1 MDYRLGEVLYTG
13 AETRVVAGVHRSSQA
28 AVVLKIP
35 RHELPDDRV
44 VARLRGEHALLRKI
58 ELPGIVRALDLVP
71 HGAGVALV
79 LERWG
84 DGSLERAL
92 ASGPLPLEAVL
103 RLGAALARLLGQL
116 HRRGIIHRDVQPQNI
131 LVNAARTEVQII
143 DFGLATRRAAA
154 GDAGDVG
161 GAEGA
166 AIGTLAYM
174 APEQTGRMKRSVDAR
189 ADLYALGCTLYQ
201 MLTGKPPFELTD
213 ELSLIHAHIARRPP
227 PPHERAPALRIPEVV
242 SAIAMRL
249 LEKSPEQRYQT
260 GEGAARDLER
270 ALEALRETGEIRPF
284 PLGARDWENRIRR
297 PSWLFGREREQ
308 QALREALARARGGAT
323 ELALFSGPS
332 GVGKSALLG
341 ALRDEARL
349 AGGLFAAGKFDRLQ
363 RGTPHAALAQAFR
376 AIARRRLSDSA
387 EALERW
393 TTAARAALGANARIL
408 VDMAPELARILGE
421 PPALLEVSPAE
432 AKHRFQL
439 TVQRFVRATA
449 TAEHPLVLFIDD
461 LQWADA
467 PSLALLEAIATDPEI
482 GHLLL
487 LGAYRDGEVD
497 GAPPARALPPL
508 RALVEA
514 TRASGRRAEVRAL
527 GPLDEQALVEMVDD
541 MLRGAGN
548 EVRALC
554 SLVRAKTDGSPF
566 FVEQFLRALHEQRLL
581 LRDTYT
587 GRWYWEAERIERAA
601 VTDNVVALL
610 TEKMG
615 RLPEEP
621 RRMLVAGACV
631 GADFEASLVSAAAG
645 LPPEALRRAAEA
657 LLQEGLLVA
666 ASEGEGE
673 AYAFVHDRVQQAAY
687 ELPGGDERPGLHLAL
702 ARALDRRW
710 SARGGDAELFAL
722 VHHYLRAAG
731 HLREAAERRR
741 AAERCL
747 AAGLRA
753 KAASA
758 YAEAVRFLRAGRE
771 LLGADGGAADDSG
784 AAAVPDGG
792 AATVAHHGAAEVPDA
807 GAATVAHHGA
817 AAVPDAGAATLPDGG
832 AAAALDFEIL
842 LALAETEWLA
852 GQPEAG
858 ERLFAAC
865 WERARDAVARGRVAL
880 AQVPLLTVAGRYPEG
895 VGVGLAALSEL
906 GWSFPREPEA
916 LAAFF
921 AAQTARIAP
930 LIAAMSPDSFRA
942 LPRCADPVARVAG
955 ELIGASITAAALS
968 QPDLAA
974 SLIFAMPE
982 IALVHGLYPRAVYG
996 LSMSAVVLTGVLQ
1009 DLPLGARCVELVYAA
1024 RATEGLLLAGALHT
1038 GNLAGQLVHPDLAF
1052 VHAQWR
1058 DVPEIGFREGAITH
1072 SEVSQ
1077 VVLPAARMAA
1087 GARLSS
1093 CPIPAAPWR
1102 DSIAGQSA
1110 PAFRAVHHLLTR
1122 ADEADVR
1129 GAIRRVAALPA
1140 SSPMTRVIVLGSAAF
1155 AAAHLGEDGEALRLA
1170 LEVSC
1175 LWTAGW
1181 CNPPALW
1188 SLEILAILG
1197 AALPPSGD
1205 PAEDRDRRAAL
1216 ADQRARLERL
1226 AAFNPAT
1233 FRHALLL
1240 AEAGDARAAGRH
1252 EEAERLFDEAIEH
1265 AHRQG
1270 FVHAEALGLRLA
1282 GEHLLA
1288 RGRARMA
1295 RATLRDAHGAYL
1307 RWEATGAAVALRR
1320 RHPEVF
1326 AAVEPADAAAPP
1338 APARRTA
1345 SATFRAASQ
1354 LDVVSLLEAAQA
1366 LASDRDPG
1374 SLIARMMRLLAE
1386 NAGAER
1392 AVLVLARGDHLVVR
1406 AELTVEPERM
1416 ALHRDEPALSS
1427 ALLPATAVRY
1437 VARSR
1442 EPLVLGRDGGDGR
1455 FDDDPYLQPRGPA
1468 SLLLVPLL
1476 HQGRLLGVMVLEH
1489 AGVSGAFPEAR
1500 VQVVSLLAAQAATAV
1515 ENAALYSELSS
1526 SHQRLEQLVE
1536 ERTAELKA
1544 AKEAADAA
1552 SRAKSDFL
1560 ASMSHELRTPLN
1572 GILGYAQILERLEG
1586 LSPRHLRAVQIIQSS
1601 GEHLMTLIN
1610 DVLDLAKI
1618 EAGKLTLSPDEVHF
1632 PSFVQAVLGIC
1643 QVRAEAKGL
1652 AFLFEQEGAALGTV
1666 IADQKRLMQVLL
1678 NLLGNAIKFTERGR
1692 VVLRV
1697 AASEAPGGPL
1707 AGAPR
1712 PVRFRVEDT
1721 GPGIAPEHLER
1732 IFEPFEQVPTGG
1744 APVEGTGLGLAI
1756 TRRIVDHM
1764 GGTLR
1769 VESQPGVGSVFEV
1782 EVPLADA
1789 RAAPAASA
1797 PATQAA
1803 GRWARVTGYAGPRRA
1818 VLVVDDQ
1825 AENRAVLRDMLAPL
1839 GFVVVEASGGGEA
1852 LALASARRPD
1862 LVVMDLAM
1870 PELDGIETTRRLRR
1884 LPGLASV
1891 PVIASSASASE
1902 GDRARGA
1909 GVGCTDFLPKPVQ
1922 LGALLE
1928 QLEDYLDLAWTR
1940 AEPPPRAAAPAPAA
1954 PGALPAPAAPGALP
1968 SAEVI
1973 AGLLDLVNRGRISGL
1988 LLELE
1993 RLEREEARLGPF
2005 VDELRGL
2012 AKGFHV
2018 GKLRDALRAA
2028 AGPAAPVDVAPGQ
2041 VG

>member
-13 AETRVVAGVHRSSQA
+13 AETRVVAGVHRSGQV

-44 VARLRGEHALLRKI
+44 VARLRGEHALLR
-58 ELPGIVRALDLVP
+58 ELHIPGIVRALDLVP

-84 DGSLERAL
+84 DTSLDRAL

-143 DFGLATRRAAA
+143 DFGLATQRAAA
-154 GDAGDVG
+154 GDAGDAD

-242 SAIAMRL
+242 SAIVMRL

-332 GVGKSALLG
+332 GVGKSALVG

-349 AGGLFAAGKFDRLQ
+349 AGGLFAAGKFDPLQ
-363 RGTPHAALAQAFR
+363 RGTPYAALAQAFR
-376 AIARRRLSDSA
+376 TIARRRLSDSA

-393 TTAARAALGANARIL
+393 ATAARAALGANARIL

-449 TAEHPLVLFIDD
+449 TAERPLVLFIDD

-497 GAPPARALPPL
+497 GAPSPRALPPL
-508 RALVEA
+508 RALIEA

-621 RRMLVAGACV
+621 RRLLVAGACV
-631 GADFEASLVSAAAG
+631 GADFEASLASAAAG
-645 LPPEALRRAAEA
+645 LPREALRRAAEA

-687 ELPGGDERPGLHLAL
+687 ELPGGDDRPGLHLAL

-731 HLREAAERRR
+731 RLREAAERRR

-771 LLGADGGAADDSG
+771 LLGAGGGAAGDSG

-792 AATVAHHGAAEVPDA
+792 AAP
-807 GAATVAHHGA
+807 
-817 AAVPDAGAATLPDGG
+817 LPDTG
-832 AAAALDFEIL
+832 AAAALDFELL

-865 WERARDAVARGRVAL
+865 RERARDAVARGRVAL

-1038 GNLAGQLVHPDLAF
+1038 GNLAGQLVHPDLSF

-1058 DVPEIGFREGAITH
+1058 DVPEIGLREGAITH

-1170 LEVSC
+1170 LEVSS

-1240 AEAGDARAAGRH
+1240 AEAGEARAAGRH

-1282 GEHLLA
+1282 GQHLLA

-1295 RATLRDAHGAYL
+1295 RAYLRDAHGAYL
-1307 RWEATGAAVALRR
+1307 RWEATGAAAALRR

-1326 AAVEPADAAAPP
+1326 APVEPAPAGPADAAAPP
-1338 APARRTA
+1338 APARRA
-1345 SATFRAASQ
+1345 SSATVRAASQ

-1366 LASDRDPG
+1366 LASDRDPD

-1386 NAGAER
+1386 NAGAGR

-1416 ALHRDEPALSS
+1416 TLHRDEPALSS

-1442 EPLVLGRDGGDGR
+1442 EPLVLGRDGSDGR
-1455 FDDDPYLQPRGPA
+1455 FDDDPYFQPRGPA

-1601 GEHLMTLIN
+1601 GEHLLTLIN

-1632 PSFVQAVLGIC
+1632 PSLVQAVLGIC

-1652 AFLFEQEGAALGTV
+1652 TFLFEQEGAALGTV

-1697 AASEAPGGPL
+1697 AASEAPPAGGSP

-1756 TRRIVDHM
+1756 TRRIVDRM

-1769 VESQPGVGSVFEV
+1769 VESQPGEGSVFEV

-1789 RAAPAASA
+1789 SAAPAAGA

-1803 GRWARVTGYAGPRRA
+1803 ERWARVTGYAGPRRA

-1839 GFVVVEASGGGEA
+1839 GFVVVEANGGGEA

-1870 PELDGIETTRRLRR
+1870 PELDGIETTRRLRK

-1928 QLEDYLDLAWTR
+1928 QLEDHLDLAWTR
-1940 AEPPPRAAAPAPAA
+1940 AEPPQRAAAPA
-1954 PGALPAPAAPGALP
+1954 LAAPGALP

-1993 RLEREEARLGPF
+1993 RLEREDARLGPF
-2005 VDELRGL
+2005 ADELREL
-2012 AKGFHV
+2012 AQGFQV

-2028 AGPAAPVDVAPGQ
+2028 AGPAPPVDVAPGQ

>member
-13 AETRVVAGVHRSSQA
+13 AETRVVAGVHRSTQA

-35 RHELPDDRV
+35 RHEPPDERV
-44 VARLRGEHALLRKI
+44 VARLRSEHALLRKI
-58 ELPGIVRALDLVP
+58 ELPGVVRALDLVP

-84 DGSLERAL
+84 DASLDRAL
-92 ASGPLPLEAVL
+92 ASGPLPAEAAL
-103 RLGAALARLLGQL
+103 RLGAALARVLGQL
-116 HRRGIIHRDVQPQNI
+116 HRRGVIHRDIQPQNI

-143 DFGLATRRAAA
+143 DFGLATRRTAA
-154 GDAGDVG
+154 GDAG

-166 AIGTLAYM
+166 AIGTLAYI
-174 APEQTGRMKRSVDAR
+174 APEQTGRMQRSVDAR

-227 PPHERAPALRIPEVV
+227 PPHERAPALRIPEAV
-242 SAIAMRL
+242 SAIVMRL

-284 PLGARDWENRIRR
+284 PLGARDWENRVRR
-297 PSWLFGREREQ
+297 PSRLFGREREQ
-308 QALREALARARGGAT
+308 QALREALARARRGET

-332 GVGKSALLG
+332 GVGKSALVG

-349 AGGLFAAGKFDRLQ
+349 AGCLFAAGKFDPLQ
-363 RGTPHAALAQAFR
+363 RGTPYAALAQAFR
-376 AIARRRLSDSA
+376 AITRRRLSDSA

-393 TTAARAALGANARIL
+393 ATAARAALGANARIL
-408 VDMAPELARILGE
+408 VDMAPELARTLGE

-467 PSLALLEAIATDPEI
+467 PSLALIEAIATDPEV

-487 LGAYRDGEVD
+487 LGAHRDGEVD
-497 GAPPARALPPL
+497 GAPPL

-527 GPLDEQALVEMVDD
+527 GPLDEQALVGMVDD

-548 EVRALC
+548 EVRALS

-666 ASEGEGE
+666 AGEGEGE

-722 VHHYLRAAG
+722 VHHYVRAAG

-771 LLGADGGAADDSG
+771 LLGADGGAA
-784 AAAVPDGG
+784 AAGDGG
-792 AATVAHHGAAEVPDA
+792 AATVADA
-807 GAATVAHHGA
+807 GA

-865 WERARDAVARGRVAL
+865 RERTRDAVGRGRVAL

-1024 RATEGLLLAGALHT
+1024 RSTEGLLLAGALHT

-1077 VVLPAARMAA
+1077 VVLPAARMGA

-1110 PAFRAVHHLLTR
+1110 PAFRVVHRLLTC
-1122 ADEADVR
+1122 ADEADATDVR
-1129 GAIRRVAALPA
+1129 AAIRRVAALPA

-1170 LEVSC
+1170 LEVSP

-1188 SLEILAILG
+1188 SLEILASLG

-1240 AEAGDARAAGRH
+1240 AEAGEARAAGRH
-1252 EEAERLFDEAIEH
+1252 EEAERLLDEAIEH

-1307 RWEATGAAVALRR
+1307 RWEATGAAAALRR

-1326 AAVEPADAAAPP
+1326 AAVEPALAEPAGAAAPP
-1338 APARRTA
+1338 APALRAA
-1345 SATFRAASQ
+1345 SATARAASQ

-1366 LASDRDPG
+1366 LASDRDPD

-1416 ALHRDEPALSS
+1416 TLHRDEPALSS

-1476 HQGRLLGVMVLEH
+1476 HQGRLLGVTVLEH

-1601 GEHLMTLIN
+1601 GEHLLTLIN

-1652 AFLFEQEGAALGTV
+1652 TFLFEQEGAALGAV
-1666 IADQKRLMQVLL
+1666 IADQKRLTQVLL

-1697 AASEAPGGPL
+1697 VASEAPPAGGPL
-1707 AGAPR
+1707 SGAPR

-1769 VESQPGVGSVFEV
+1769 VESQPGEGSVFEV

-1789 RAAPAASA
+1789 SAAPAAGA
-1797 PATQAA
+1797 PAPQVA

-1870 PELDGIETTRRLRR
+1870 PELDGIETTRRLRK

-1928 QLEDYLDLAWTR
+1928 QLEDHLDLAWTR

-1954 PGALPAPAAPGALP
+1954 PGAPAPAAPGALP

-1973 AGLLDLVNRGRISGL
+1973 GRLLD
-1988 LLELE
+1988 
-1993 RLEREEARLGPF
+1993 P
-2005 VDELRGL
+2005 
-2012 AKGFHV
+2012 
-2018 GKLRDALRAA
+2018 
-2028 AGPAAPVDVAPGQ
+2028 
-2041 VG
+2041 

>member
-44 VARLRGEHALLRKI
+44 VARLRGEHALLR
-58 ELPGIVRALDLVP
+58 ELHIHGIIPGIVRALDLVP

-84 DGSLERAL
+84 DGSLDRAL
-92 ASGPLPLEAVL
+92 SGGPLPVEAAL

-116 HRRGIIHRDVQPQNI
+116 HRRGVIHRDIQPQNI
-131 LVNAARTEVQII
+131 LVNAARTEVQLI

-154 GDAGDVG
+154 GDAA

-189 ADLYALGCTLYQ
+189 ADLYALGSTLYQ
-201 MLTGKPPFELTD
+201 MLTGKLPFELTD

-242 SAIAMRL
+242 SAIVMRL

-260 GEGAARDLER
+260 AEGAARDLER

-297 PSWLFGREREQ
+297 PSRLFGREREQ
-308 QALREALARARGGAT
+308 LALREALERARGGET

-332 GVGKSALLG
+332 GVGKSALVG

-349 AGGLFAAGKFDRLQ
+349 AGGLFAAGKFDPLQ
-363 RGTPHAALAQAFR
+363 RGTPYAALAQAFR

-393 TTAARAALGANARIL
+393 ATAARAALGANARIL

-449 TAEHPLVLFIDD
+449 SAEHPLVLFIDD

-497 GAPPARALPPL
+497 GAHPPRALAPL

-514 TRASGRRAEVRAL
+514 IQASGRRAEVRAL
-527 GPLDEQALVEMVDD
+527 GPLDEEALVGMVDD

-621 RRMLVAGACV
+621 RRLLVAGACV

-657 LLQEGLLVA
+657 LLHEGLLVA
-666 ASEGEGE
+666 AGDGEGE

-710 SARGGDAELFAL
+710 STRGGDAELFAL

-731 HLREAAERRR
+731 RLSEAAERRR
-741 AAERCL
+741 AAERSL

-771 LLGADGGAADDSG
+771 LLDADGGAAAACDSG
-784 AAAVPDGG
+784 AATVPEQG
-792 AATVAHHGAAEVPDA
+792 AATAPDTGAP
-807 GAATVAHHGA
+807 
-817 AAVPDAGAATLPDGG
+817 TLPDGA

-858 ERLFAAC
+858 EQLFAAC
-865 WERARDAVARGRVAL
+865 RERARDAVARGRVAL

-930 LIAAMSPDSFRA
+930 LIAAMSPGSFRA

-968 QPDLAA
+968 QPALAA

-982 IALVHGLYPRAVYG
+982 IALMHGLYPRAVYG

-1024 RATEGLLLAGALHT
+1024 RSTEGLLLAGALHT
-1038 GNLAGQLVHPDLAF
+1038 GNLAGQFVHPDLSF

-1129 GAIRRVAALPA
+1129 GAIRRIAALPA

-1155 AAAHLGEDGEALRLA
+1155 AAAHLGEDAEALRLA
-1170 LEVSC
+1170 LEVSP

-1188 SLEILAILG
+1188 SLEILAIFG
-1197 AALPPSGD
+1197 AALPLSGA

-1216 ADQRARLERL
+1216 ADQRARLARL

-1240 AEAGDARAAGRH
+1240 AQAGEARAAGRH
-1252 EEAERLFDEAIEH
+1252 EEAERLHDEAIEH

-1295 RATLRDAHGAYL
+1295 RAYLRDAHGAYL
-1307 RWEATGAAVALRR
+1307 RWEATGAAAALRR

-1326 AAVEPADAAAPP
+1326 AAVEPAPAEPADAAALP
-1338 APARRTA
+1338 ATARRAA

-1366 LASDRDPG
+1366 LASDRDPD

-1416 ALHRDEPALSS
+1416 TLHRDEPALSS

-1437 VARSR
+1437 VARSL

-1526 SHQRLEQLVE
+1526 SHQRLEQVVE
-1536 ERTAELKA
+1536 ARTAELKA
-1544 AKEAADAA
+1544 AKETADAA

-1601 GEHLMTLIN
+1601 GEHLLTLIN

-1632 PSFVQAVLGIC
+1632 PSLVQAVLGIC

-1652 AFLFEQEGAALGTV
+1652 TFLFEQEGAALGTV

-1692 VVLRV
+1692 VLLRV
-1697 AASEAPGGPL
+1697 AASEAPGGPP

-1756 TRRIVDHM
+1756 TRRIVEHM

-1769 VESQPGVGSVFEV
+1769 VESQPGEGSVFEV

-1789 RAAPAASA
+1789 SAAPAAGA
-1797 PATQAA
+1797 PATRVAE
-1803 GRWARVTGYAGPRRA
+1803 RWARVTGYEGPRRA

-1862 LVVMDLAM
+1862 LVVMDVAM
-1870 PELDGIETTRRLRR
+1870 PELDGIETTRRLRK

-1928 QLEDYLDLAWTR
+1928 QLEDHLDLAWTR
-1940 AEPPPRAAAPAPAA
+1940 LPSPRADALAPAA

-1968 SAEVI
+1968 PAEVI

-2012 AKGFHV
+2012 AKGFQV

-2028 AGPAAPVDVAPGQ
+2028 AGPAPAVDVAPGQ

>member
-13 AETRVVAGVHRSSQA
+13 ADTRVVAGVHRSSQA

-35 RHELPDDRV
+35 RQELPDDRA
-44 VARLRGEHALLRKI
+44 VARLRGEHALLREI
-58 ELPGIVRALDLVP
+58 ELPGIARALDLVP

-84 DGSLERAL
+84 DASLDRAL
-92 ASGPLPLEAVL
+92 ASGPLPVEAVL
-103 RLGAALARLLGQL
+103 RLGAALARVLGQL
-116 HRRGIIHRDVQPQNI
+116 HRRGVIHRDIQPQNI

-143 DFGLATRRAAA
+143 DFGLATRRAAE
-154 GDAGDVG
+154 GDAG
-161 GAEGA
+161 GAEGM

-242 SAIAMRL
+242 SAIVMRL

-284 PLGARDWENRIRR
+284 PLGARDWENRVRR
-297 PSWLFGREREQ
+297 PSRLFGREREQ
-308 QALREALARARGGAT
+308 QALREALARARGGET

-332 GVGKSALLG
+332 GVGKSALVG

-349 AGGLFAAGKFDRLQ
+349 AGGLFAAGKFDPLQ

-376 AIARRRLSDSA
+376 AIARKMLSDSA

-393 TTAARAALGANARIL
+393 ATAARAALGANARIL

-467 PSLALLEAIATDPEI
+467 PSLALLEAIATDPEV

-487 LGAYRDGEVD
+487 LGAHRDGEVD
-497 GAPPARALPPL
+497 GAPPL

-527 GPLDEQALVEMVDD
+527 GPLDGQALVGMVDD

-581 LRDTYT
+581 LRDPYT

-621 RRMLVAGACV
+621 RRLLVAGACV

-731 HLREAAERRR
+731 HLREPAERRR

-758 YAEAVRFLRAGRE
+758 YAEAARFLRAGRE
-771 LLGADGGAADDSG
+771 LLDADGGAACDS
-784 AAAVPDGG
+784 G
-792 AATVAHHGAAEVPDA
+792 AATVAD
-807 GAATVAHHGA
+807 HGA

-832 AAAALDFEIL
+832 GAAALDFEIL

-865 WERARDAVARGRVAL
+865 RERARDAVARGRVAL

-1024 RATEGLLLAGALHT
+1024 RSTEGLLLAGALHT
-1038 GNLAGQLVHPDLAF
+1038 GNLAGQLVHPDLSF

-1122 ADEADVR
+1122 ADEADAR
-1129 GAIRRVAALPA
+1129 GAIGRVAALPA
-1140 SSPMTRVIVLGSAAF
+1140 SSPMMRVIVLGSAAF

-1170 LEVSC
+1170 LEVSP

-1188 SLEILAILG
+1188 SLEILTILG

-1205 PAEDRDRRAAL
+1205 PAQDRDRRAAL

-1240 AEAGDARAAGRH
+1240 AEAGEARAAGRH
-1252 EEAERLFDEAIEH
+1252 EEAERLLDEAIEH

-1295 RATLRDAHGAYL
+1295 RAYLRDAHGAYL
-1307 RWEATGAAVALRR
+1307 RWEATGAAAALRR
-1320 RHPEVF
+1320 KHPEVF
-1326 AAVEPADAAAPP
+1326 APVEPAPAGPADAAAPP
-1338 APARRTA
+1338 APARRAA
-1345 SATFRAASQ
+1345 SATVRAASQ

-1392 AVLVLARGDHLVVR
+1392 AVLVLARGHHLVVR

-1416 ALHRDEPALSS
+1416 TLHRDEPALSS

-1601 GEHLMTLIN
+1601 GEHLLTLIN

-1652 AFLFEQEGAALGTV
+1652 TFLFEQEGAALGAV
-1666 IADQKRLMQVLL
+1666 IADQKRLTQVLL

-1707 AGAPR
+1707 SGAPR

-1769 VESQPGVGSVFEV
+1769 VDSQPGEGSVFEV

-1789 RAAPAASA
+1789 SAAPAAGA
-1797 PATQAA
+1797 PAPEAA

-1862 LVVMDLAM
+1862 LVVMDLVM
-1870 PELDGIETTRRLRR
+1870 PELDGVETTRRLRK
-1884 LPGLASV
+1884 LPGFASV

-1902 GDRARGA
+1902 VDRARGA

-1922 LGALLE
+1922 LGALLD
-1928 QLEDYLDLAWTR
+1928 QLEDHLDLAWTR
-1940 AEPPPRAAAPAPAA
+1940 AEAPQRAAAPAPAA
-1954 PGALPAPAAPGALP
+1954 PGAVP

-1993 RLEREEARLGPF
+1993 RLEREDARLGSF

-2012 AKGFHV
+2012 AKGFQV

-2028 AGPAAPVDVAPGQ
+2028 AGPAPAVDAAPGQ
-2041 VG
+2041 AG

>member
-13 AETRVVAGVHRSSQA
+13 ADTRVVAGVHRSSQA
-28 AVVLKIP
+28 DVVLKIP
-35 RHELPDDRV
+35 RHELPDDGV
-44 VARLRGEHALLRKI
+44 VARLRGEHALLR
-58 ELPGIVRALDLVP
+58 ELHIPGIVRALDLVP

-84 DGSLERAL
+84 DGSLDRAL
-92 ASGPLPLEAVL
+92 ASGPLPLEAAL
-103 RLGAALARLLGQL
+103 RLGAAVARLLGQL
-116 HRRGIIHRDVQPQNI
+116 HRRGVIHRDVQPQNI
-131 LVNAARTEVQII
+131 LVNAARTEVQIV
-143 DFGLATRRAAA
+143 DFGLATRRDAA

-189 ADLYALGCTLYQ
+189 ADLYALGCTLYE
-201 MLTGKPPFELTD
+201 MLTGKLPFELTD

-242 SAIAMRL
+242 SAIVMRL

-297 PSWLFGREREQ
+297 PSRLFGREREQ
-308 QALREALARARGGAT
+308 QALREALARARGGEA

-332 GVGKSALLG
+332 GVGKSALVG

-349 AGGLFAAGKFDRLQ
+349 AGGLFAAGKFDPLQ
-363 RGTPHAALAQAFR
+363 RGTPYAALAQAFR

-393 TTAARAALGANARIL
+393 ATAARAALGANARIL

-487 LGAYRDGEVD
+487 LGAYRDDEVD
-497 GAPPARALPPL
+497 GAPPPRALPPL

-527 GPLDEQALVEMVDD
+527 GPLDAQALVGMVDD

-621 RRMLVAGACV
+621 RRLLVAGACV

-645 LPPEALRRAAEA
+645 MPPEALRRAAEA
-657 LLQEGLLVA
+657 LLQEGLLVV

-731 HLREAAERRR
+731 HLSEAAERRR

-771 LLGADGGAADDSG
+771 LLGADGGAAAAGDSG
-784 AAAVPDGG
+784 AATVPD
-792 AATVAHHGAAEVPDA
+792 
-807 GAATVAHHGA
+807 HGA
-817 AAVPDAGAATLPDGG
+817 AALPDSGAATLPDGG

-865 WERARDAVARGRVAL
+865 RERARDAIARGRVAL

-1024 RATEGLLLAGALHT
+1024 RSTEGLLLAGALHT
-1038 GNLAGQLVHPDLAF
+1038 GNLAGQLVHPDLSF

-1170 LEVSC
+1170 LEVSS

-1188 SLEILAILG
+1188 SLEILTILG
-1197 AALPPSGD
+1197 AALPSSGPGD
-1205 PAEDRDRRAAL
+1205 PTADRDRRAAL

-1240 AEAGDARAAGRH
+1240 AEAGEAQAAGRH

-1282 GEHLLA
+1282 GEHLLG

-1295 RATLRDAHGAYL
+1295 RAYLRDAHGAYL
-1307 RWEATGAAVALRR
+1307 RWEATGAAAALRR

-1326 AAVEPADAAAPP
+1326 AAVEPAPAEPADAAAPS

-1345 SATFRAASQ
+1345 SATVRAASQ

-1366 LASDRDPG
+1366 LASDRDPD

-1416 ALHRDEPALSS
+1416 TLHRDEPALSS

-1489 AGVSGAFPEAR
+1489 AAVSGAFPEAR

-1601 GEHLMTLIN
+1601 GEHLLTLIN

-1652 AFLFEQEGAALGTV
+1652 TFLFEQEGAALGAV

-1697 AASEAPGGPL
+1697 AASDAPPAGGSP

-1769 VESQPGVGSVFEV
+1769 VESQPGEGSVFEV

-1789 RAAPAASA
+1789 SAAPAARA

-1803 GRWARVTGYAGPRRA
+1803 ERWARVTGYAGPRRA

-1870 PELDGIETTRRLRR
+1870 PELDGIETTRRLRK

-1928 QLEDYLDLAWTR
+1928 QLEDHLDLAWTR
-1940 AEPPPRAAAPAPAA
+1940 AEPSPRAAAPAAAVPGAPAPAA
-1954 PGALPAPAAPGALP
+1954 PGALPP
-1968 SAEVI
+1968 AEVI

-2012 AKGFHV
+2012 AKGFQV

-2028 AGPAAPVDVAPGQ
+2028 AGPAPAVDVAPGQ
-2041 VG
+2041 AG

>member
-13 AETRVVAGVHRSSQA
+13 TETRVVAGVHRSTQA

-44 VARLRGEHALLRKI
+44 VARLRGEHALLREI
-58 ELPGIVRALDLVP
+58 ELPGVVRALDLVP

-84 DGSLERAL
+84 DCSLERAL
-92 ASGPLPLEAVL
+92 AGGPLPVEAVL
-103 RLGAALARLLGQL
+103 RLGAALARVLGQL
-116 HRRGIIHRDVQPQNI
+116 HRRGVIHRDIQPQNI
-131 LVNAARTEVQII
+131 LVSAARTEVQII
-143 DFGLATRRAAA
+143 DFGLATRRTAA
-154 GDAGDVG
+154 GDAG

-174 APEQTGRMKRSVDAR
+174 APEQTGRMKRTVDAR
-189 ADLYALGCTLYQ
+189 ADLYALGSTLYQ

-227 PPHERAPALRIPEVV
+227 PPRERAPALRIPEVV
-242 SAIAMRL
+242 SAIVMRL

-297 PSWLFGREREQ
+297 PSRLFGREREQ
-308 QALREALARARGGAT
+308 QALREALARARGGET

-332 GVGKSALLG
+332 GVGKSALVG
-341 ALRDEARL
+341 ALREEARL
-349 AGGLFAAGKFDRLQ
+349 AGGLFAAGKFDPLQ
-363 RGTPHAALAQAFR
+363 RGTPYAALAQAFR

-387 EALERW
+387 ESLERW
-393 TTAARAALGANARIL
+393 ATAARAALGANARIL

-497 GAPPARALPPL
+497 GAPPL

-527 GPLDEQALVEMVDD
+527 GPLDEQALVGMVDD

-666 ASEGEGE
+666 AGEGEGE

-687 ELPGGDERPGLHLAL
+687 ELPGGDERPGLHLAI

-710 SARGGDAELFAL
+710 SVRGGDAELFAL
-722 VHHYLRAAG
+722 AHHYLRAAG

-771 LLGADGGAADDSG
+771 LLGGDGGAA
-784 AAAVPDGG
+784 AACDGG
-792 AATVAHHGAAEVPDA
+792 AATVAD
-807 GAATVAHHGA
+807 HGA
-817 AAVPDAGAATLPDGG
+817 AAVPDAGAATLPDGGAAAVPDAGAATLLDGG

-852 GQPEAG
+852 GQPGAG

-865 WERARDAVARGRVAL
+865 RERARDAVARGRVAL

-895 VGVGLAALSEL
+895 VVVGLAALSEL

-968 QPDLAA
+968 QPALAA

-1024 RATEGLLLAGALHT
+1024 RSTEGLLLAGALHT
-1038 GNLAGQLVHPDLAF
+1038 GNLAGQFVHPDLSF

-1058 DVPEIGFREGAITH
+1058 DVPEIGLREGAITH

-1122 ADEADVR
+1122 ADEADAADVR

-1170 LEVSC
+1170 LEVSS
-1175 LWTAGW
+1175 LWPAGW

-1188 SLEILAILG
+1188 SLEILTILG

-1205 PAEDRDRRAAL
+1205 PAEDRDRRAAV

-1240 AEAGDARAAGRH
+1240 AEAGEARAAGRH
-1252 EEAERLFDEAIEH
+1252 EEAERLLDEAIEH

-1307 RWEATGAAVALRR
+1307 RWEATGAAAALRR

-1326 AAVEPADAAAPP
+1326 AAVEPAPAEPADAAAPQ
-1338 APARRTA
+1338 APARRAA
-1345 SATFRAASQ
+1345 SATVRAASQ

-1416 ALHRDEPALSS
+1416 TLHRDEPALSS

-1601 GEHLMTLIN
+1601 GEHLLTLIN

-1652 AFLFEQEGAALGTV
+1652 TFLFEQEGAALGAV
-1666 IADQKRLMQVLL
+1666 IADQKRLTQVLL

-1707 AGAPR
+1707 SGAPR

-1769 VESQPGVGSVFEV
+1769 VESQPGEGSVFEV

-1789 RAAPAASA
+1789 SAAPAAGA
-1797 PATQAA
+1797 PAIQAPE
-1803 GRWARVTGYAGPRRA
+1803 RWARVTGYAGPRRA

-1839 GFVVVEASGGGEA
+1839 GFVVVEASSGGEA

-1870 PELDGIETTRRLRR
+1870 PELDGIETTRRLRK

-1928 QLEDYLDLAWTR
+1928 QLEDHLDLAWTR
-1940 AEPPPRAAAPAPAA
+1940 AEPPPRAAAPAFAA
-1954 PGALPAPAAPGALP
+1954 PGAPALAAPGAPASAAPGVLP

-1993 RLEREEARLGPF
+1993 RLEREDARLGPF
-2005 VDELRGL
+2005 VDDLRGL
-2012 AKGFHV
+2012 AKGFQV

-2028 AGPAAPVDVAPGQ
+2028 AGPTPPVDVAPGQ
-2041 VG
+2041 AG